1 MKTRLVKEIGAI
13 ASSVSIH
20 TYHAFCNE
28 VIKLN
33 PTSFEL
39 LDGLSI
45 VDDITKQTVMAET
58 LREYKPKFYLT
69 IWGECDYFVS
79 ELLKNVE
86 SIKKSQ
92 ITKEKYFHTL
102 TTHPLWQG
110 KMDEL
115 EEEKIDRETNNKAM
129 KTFME
134 KYNNHKTKMG
144 KAREA
149 WEIYELYDKK
159 LKQYNLIDFNDM
171 INMVVDVFDKD
182 EELLKRVS
190 KKFKYLLVDEYQD
203 TNYAQN
209 SIVFKIAEGAGHDNI
224 FVVGDDDQII
234 YEFQGAKTDT
244 LEKFLKRYPHT
255 QLVCLDENNRSTQ
268 TILDFSYKVISQDKT
283 RLEFN
288 PEFKQ
293 YNIKK
298 SLIAKND
305 DVIKNDRKIKMHCFG
320 ETHQECNYIVDEI
333 EKLINSSECP
343 QKDGEKNLSSIAIL
357 TRKNDELAEYAE
369 LLKGK
374 NIRYQIKTTQ
384 SIFEMKPSI
393 LIYFYLKALYNHS
406 YYSDKL
412 FGLLGSEPFAFEPE
426 DYMFLLKQNR
436 LNHKDF
442 IVNIKENLSHDW
454 QNKDKVLNFIKTY
467 DHLKTIQASQ
477 SVKNLII
484 SLCNETGLLEHFVN
498 SEMNKVDNILSIKRI
513 IDEASA
519 FKKLNKC
526 GGLKDFIEHLDL
538 AFELNIPITI
548 DKDDYTQNAV
558 QLVTL
563 HGSKGRQ
570 FDYVYMPNLTAKKW
584 EKSTNKSGAKLPIIE
599 DEKEVD
605 DNTAL
610 MSEQLRLLFVGI
622 TRAKYD
628 LTISYSNI
636 NNGKPVEFTS
646 RLADVLKNNDF
657 FEVTNHEI
665 TSKEYSLE
673 LVKSY
678 TKKQYDYV
686 GDFKDEIKTRIKD
699 LRLSPSTL
707 NSYLKCPRNFFYT
720 YILKIPVYES
730 DWDKANYGTA
740 IHKTLENA
748 VHNLLSTGSYP
759 DLKGFIEDFNKNLAN
774 EEFETEEVRETY
786 RKRGENSLKNYYSHF
801 VETSADRIEK
811 VEYSLDS
818 VPTEYGII
826 TGKIDRV
833 EKNKQ
838 GEYCLYDY
846 KTGKSKSKSQIADG
860 KEYENYLNQ
869 LRFYKYAFET
879 LNKGT
884 TVSTV
889 GLIFPEDYTGNFYYN
904 PTDMD
909 NDEIESKISETFERI
924 AQMDFEPAE
933 KDQKNCKYCSY
944 KQLCNLNLF

>member
-1 MKTRLVKEIGAI
+1 
-13 ASSVSIH
+13 
-20 TYHAFCNE
+20 
-28 VIKLN
+28 
-33 PTSFEL
+33 
-39 LDGLSI
+39 
-45 VDDITKQTVMAET
+45 
-58 LREYKPKFYLT
+58 
-69 IWGECDYFVS
+69 
-79 ELLKNVE
+79 
-86 SIKKSQ
+86 
-92 ITKEKYFHTL
+92 
-102 TTHPLWQG
+102 
-110 KMDEL
+110 
-115 EEEKIDRETNNKAM
+115 
-129 KTFME
+129 
-134 KYNNHKTKMG
+134 
-144 KAREA
+144 
-149 WEIYELYDKK
+149 
-159 LKQYNLIDFNDM
+159 
-171 INMVVDVFDKD
+171 
-182 EELLKRVS
+182 
-190 KKFKYLLVDEYQD
+190 
-203 TNYAQN
+203 
-209 SIVFKIAEGAGHDNI
+209 
-224 FVVGDDDQII
+224 
-234 YEFQGAKTDT
+234 
-244 LEKFLKRYPHT
+244 
-255 QLVCLDENNRSTQ
+255 
-268 TILDFSYKVISQDKT
+268 
-283 RLEFN
+283 
-288 PEFKQ
+288 
-293 YNIKK
+293 
-298 SLIAKND
+298 
-305 DVIKNDRKIKMHCFG
+305 
-320 ETHQECNYIVDEI
+320 
-333 EKLINSSECP
+333 
-343 QKDGEKNLSSIAIL
+343 
-357 TRKNDELAEYAE
+357 
-369 LLKGK
+369 
-374 NIRYQIKTTQ
+374 
-384 SIFEMKPSI
+384 
-393 LIYFYLKALYNHS
+393 
-406 YYSDKL
+406 
-412 FGLLGSEPFAFEPE
+412 
-426 DYMFLLKQNR
+426 
-436 LNHKDF
+436 
-442 IVNIKENLSHDW
+442 
-454 QNKDKVLNFIKTY
+454 
-467 DHLKTIQASQ
+467 
-477 SVKNLII
+477 
-484 SLCNETGLLEHFVN
+484 
-498 SEMNKVDNILSIKRI
+498 
-513 IDEASA
+513 
-519 FKKLNKC
+519 
-526 GGLKDFIEHLDL
+526 
-538 AFELNIPITI
+538 
-548 DKDDYTQNAV
+548 
-558 QLVTL
+558 
-563 HGSKGRQ
+563 
-570 FDYVYMPNLTAKKW
+570 
-584 EKSTNKSGAKLPIIE
+584 
-599 DEKEVD
+599 
-605 DNTAL
+605 
-610 MSEQLRLLFVGI
+610 LFVGI